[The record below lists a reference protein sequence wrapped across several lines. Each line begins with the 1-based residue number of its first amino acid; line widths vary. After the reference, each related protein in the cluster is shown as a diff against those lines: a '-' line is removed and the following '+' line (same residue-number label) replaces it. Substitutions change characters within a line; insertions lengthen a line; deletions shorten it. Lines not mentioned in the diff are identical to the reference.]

1 MLLVAI
7 LLHVSSHSSWFQCC
21 GNNTCS
27 GKINIMTGTDM
38 GGLSGVVLNDAS
50 GLQLA
55 SQGEAFGQMQSG
67 VFTNLVRLSSQ
78 LQHGEESSDVAP
90 LITVETEDALI
101 LCKEYH
107 GHCVAATVR
116 TVARAAPS
124 IESTSTPT
132 AS

>member
-1 MLLVAI
+1 MAGTEYEA
-7 LLHVSSHSSWFQCC
+7 SSPAA
-21 GNNTCS
+21 
-27 GKINIMTGTDM
+27 M
-38 GGLSGVVLNDAS
+38 GRLSGVVLNDAS

-55 SQGEAFGQMQSG
+55 SQGEGFDVTRSG

-78 LQHGEESSDVAP
+78 LQHGEETSDVAP
-90 LITVETEDALI
+90 LITVETEDSLI

-107 GHCVAATVR
+107 GHCVAATVP

-124 IESTSTPT
+124 LESTNTP